1 MIEIILL
8 FILTKQMGALAVK
21 KGLPRGRWKFITVIA
36 WLVFEMIGIILGII
50 FFGQGN
56 LIGLMAFGL
65 VCAFGGYLTVKYN
78 LEKRP
83 DEKINDDINRIGT
96 DQLNP

>member
-1 MIEIILL
+1 
-8 FILTKQMGALAVK
+8 
-21 KGLPRGRWKFITVIA
+21 
-36 WLVFEMIGIILGII
+36 
-50 FFGQGN
+50 
-56 LIGLMAFGL
+56 MAFGL
-65 VCAFGGYLTVKYN
+65 VCAFGGYLTAKYN